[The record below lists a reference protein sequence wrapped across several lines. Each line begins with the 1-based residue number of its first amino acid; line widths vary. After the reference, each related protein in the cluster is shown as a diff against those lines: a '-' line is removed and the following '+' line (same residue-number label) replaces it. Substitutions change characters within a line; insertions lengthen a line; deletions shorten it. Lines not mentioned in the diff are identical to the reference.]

1 MPIKQIVVPNQ
12 QSTLRRSLAARCC
25 CRPRFCCT
33 IHNSIY
39 PVPDGKLL
47 LTNTQQQ
54 KGDTKSPSSPAK
66 LRRLILLVS
75 RFPAN
80 NIYFM
85 ITSWYI
91 LLLSHTNHKSMTSG
105 LIMRDYIPALVPV
118 RRGRAGEQQIVA
130 ALIRTHASVKTP
142 LIKFEDIRPLER
154 VNQWTGYRFRIVIL
168 PRH

>member
-75 RFPAN
+75 RFPTN

-85 ITSWYI
+85 IHPAFITHESQKYDLWP
-91 LLLSHTNHKSMTSG
+91 
-105 LIMRDYIPALVPV
+105 DYARLYSCPGPG
-118 RRGRAGEQQIVA
+118 RGRAGEQQIVA
-130 ALIRTHASVKTP
+130 ALIRTHASVKSP